1 MSFGVVVPDVG
12 GSVVERER
20 EIEREKERKGNHN
33 WG

>member
-1 MSFGVVVPDVG
+1 MGFGVVVPDVG

-20 EIEREKERKGNHN
+20 ERERERKGNHN